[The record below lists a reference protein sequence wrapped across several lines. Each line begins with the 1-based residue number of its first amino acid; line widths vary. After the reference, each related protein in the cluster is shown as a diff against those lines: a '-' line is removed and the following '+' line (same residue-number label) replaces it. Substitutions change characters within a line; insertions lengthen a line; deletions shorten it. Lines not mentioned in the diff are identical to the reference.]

1 MNIGKGFINL
11 KTFKML
17 SVVVPCY
24 NEEKNIPD
32 IVSKFD
38 KILTES
44 NENIEVI
51 LVNNG
56 STDNSKKVFDKK
68 IRETKQNITVLNIKK
83 NIGYG
88 HGILTGLQQAKG
100 DILSWTHA
108 DLQTD
113 PYDVVLAFKEH
124 KKHKDSDLVIKGKR
138 RNRNFIDSFFTWGMQ
153 VYCSLKLKSL
163 LNDINAQPKL
173 FSRKFYEKNFK
184 NPPLDFSLDL
194 FLLLKA
200 QRIKTV
206 NVFFHKRKFG
216 ESKGGGSIIGKIRLI
231 RRTFKYISTLRR
243 KTEEKHHV

>member
-1 MNIGKGFINL
+1 MNIGRGFINL

-24 NEEKNIPD
+24 NEEKNIAD

-38 KILTES
+38 KILFES
-44 NENIEVI
+44 NDNIEVI

-68 IRETKQNITVLNIKK
+68 IRETKQNIRVLSIKK

-88 HGILTGLQQAKG
+88 HGILKGLQKAKG

-124 KKHKDSDLVIKGKR
+124 KKHNDSDLVIKGKR

-153 VYCSLKLKSL
+153 VYCSLKLKSV

-173 FSRKFYEKNFK
+173 FSREFYKNNFK
-184 NPPLDFSLDL
+184 YAPLDFSLDL
-194 FLLLKA
+194 FLLINAKK
-200 QRIKTV
+200 IKTV
-206 NVFFHKRKFG
+206 DVFFHKRKFG
-216 ESKGGGSIIGKIRLI
+216 EAKGGGTFLGKWKLI
-231 RRTFKYISTLRR
+231 KRTISYIN
-243 KTEEKHHV
+243 KFVKDDN

>member
-1 MNIGKGFINL
+1 
-11 KTFKML
+11 ML

-24 NEEKNIPD
+24 NEEKNIAD

-38 KILTES
+38 KILFES
-44 NENIEVI
+44 NDNIEVI

-68 IRETKQNITVLNIKK
+68 IRETKQNIRVLNIKK

-88 HGILTGLQQAKG
+88 HGILKGLQKAKG

-124 KKHKDSDLVIKGKR
+124 KKHNDSDLVIKGKR

-153 VYCSLKLKSL
+153 VYCSLKLKSM

-173 FSRKFYEKNFK
+173 FSRKFYEQNFK

-194 FLLLKA
+194 FLLINAKK
-200 QRIKTV
+200 IKTV
-206 NVFFHKRKFG
+206 DVFFHKRKFG
-216 ESKGGGSIIGKIRLI
+216 EAKGGGTFLGKWKLI
-231 RRTFKYISTLRR
+231 KRTISYIN
-243 KTEEKHHV
+243 KFVKDDN

>member
-56 STDNSKKVFDKK
+56 SSDNSKKVFDKK
-68 IRETKQNITVLNIKK
+68 IRETKQNITVLNIKE

-88 HGILTGLQQAKG
+88 HGILKGLKLAKG

-138 RNRNFIDSFFTWGMQ
+138 RNRNLIDSFFTLGMQ
-153 VYCSLKLKSL
+153 VYCTIFLKTKLD
-163 LNDINAQPKL
+163 DINAQPKL
-173 FSRKFYEKNFK
+173 FSREFYEKSFK

-194 FLLLKA
+194 YLLLNAK
-200 QRIKTV
+200 RIKTV
-206 NVFFHKRKFG
+206 DVFFHKRRFG
-216 ESKGGGSIIGKIRLI
+216 EAKGGGAFLGKWKLI
-231 RRTFKYISTLRR
+231 KRTISYINKFL
-243 KTEEKHHV
+243 KDDN